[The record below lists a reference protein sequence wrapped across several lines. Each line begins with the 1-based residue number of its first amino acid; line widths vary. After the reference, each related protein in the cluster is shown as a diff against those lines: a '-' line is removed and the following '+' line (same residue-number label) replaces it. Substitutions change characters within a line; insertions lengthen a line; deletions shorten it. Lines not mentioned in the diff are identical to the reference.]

1 VDGITRHILTA
12 KCGVS
17 YYNFSNVGTDTGKDM
32 KRSKRIALTLLA
44 SASLA
49 ACGCSSEQATQR
61 EIYASKEK
69 CVEDWGGD
77 DKCEEGSG
85 GRHYVGPHYIF
96 RGGYPYYFPR
106 GGGDPVPLSRDA
118 RFSGVQPG
126 MKSPHSAGTL
136 STTHVSRGGF
146 GRSSSLHGGGS
157 KS

>member
-1 VDGITRHILTA
+1 
-12 KCGVS
+12 
-17 YYNFSNVGTDTGKDM
+17 M

-49 ACGCSSEQATQR
+49 ACGCGSEQATQR

-126 MKSPHSAGTL
+126 MKSSHSAGTL
-136 STTHVSRGGF
+136 STTRVSRGGF
-146 GRSSSLHGGGS
+146 GRSSSLHAGGS
-157 KS
+157 